1 MYIIHILC
9 RKMTSFMT
17 TTGLSPPSHQDVL
30 DSSAR
35 LIDKQLQDDRNCL
48 ELSDQLKVPVH
59 NQPSHS
65 GLNEFDYPSFPDAGV
80 ALDCLTE
87 IIRR

>member
-1 MYIIHILC
+1 
-9 RKMTSFMT
+9 MT

-59 NQPSHS
+59 SKIHIIV
-65 GLNEFDYPSFPDAGV
+65 NEVIS
-80 ALDCLTE
+80 
-87 IIRR
+87 